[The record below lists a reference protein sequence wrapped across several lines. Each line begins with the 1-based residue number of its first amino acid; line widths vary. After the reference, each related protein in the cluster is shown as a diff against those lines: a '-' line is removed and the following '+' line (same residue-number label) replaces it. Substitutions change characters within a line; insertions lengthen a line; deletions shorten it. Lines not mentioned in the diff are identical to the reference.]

1 MYTGRGPEF
10 NDDIVYYGVNV
21 SFGGNGGFH
30 IMQGLKYSI
39 VHEFI
44 VVSINCIVR
53 LVLYW
58 GKFDVP
64 YNQIYR
70 RRPLVRTQRA

>member
-10 NDDIVYYGVNV
+10 NDDIVYGVNV
-21 SFGGNGGFH
+21 SVGGNGGFH

-44 VVSINCIVR
+44 VASINCIVH
-53 LVLYW
+53 LVLYRESLTW
-58 GKFDVP
+58 LTIRIIPV
-64 YNQIYR
+64 
-70 RRPLVRTQRA
+70 VRL

>member
-10 NDDIVYYGVNV
+10 NDDIVYGVNV

-44 VVSINCIVR
+44 VVSINCISIMSFT
-53 LVLYW
+53 
-58 GKFDVP
+58 GKV
-64 YNQIYR
+64 
-70 RRPLVRTQRA
+70 